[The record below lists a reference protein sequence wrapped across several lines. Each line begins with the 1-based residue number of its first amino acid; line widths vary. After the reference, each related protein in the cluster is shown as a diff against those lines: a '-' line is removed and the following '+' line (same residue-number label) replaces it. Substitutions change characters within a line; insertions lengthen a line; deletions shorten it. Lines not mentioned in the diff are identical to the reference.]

1 MCGLKSGKVA
11 VHNPRG
17 VLHEACIANDRHNL
31 VPRVTLYSDLR
42 NMPVQC
48 HSTLLCYPSGPQ
60 APSFQTISERVRSFA
75 LFCARCDGRGGPRV
89 LISIFNPYDGVGPL
103 RLFLEEIAAPSGEVT
118 VLSWSRKSSPYN
130 SCLPASISILLAASC
145 HSKGKKWK
153 TYITELRSKLPPA
166 VALDICNQINFLSPV
181 CVFFSK
187 SYQGDATPRNRRK
200 AESSSS

>member
-1 MCGLKSGKVA
+1 MCGLKSGKAA

-31 VPRVTLYSDLR
+31 VPRVTLYSD
-42 NMPVQC
+42 
-48 HSTLLCYPSGPQ
+48 Q

-89 LISIFNPYDGVGPL
+89 LISIFKPYDGVGPL